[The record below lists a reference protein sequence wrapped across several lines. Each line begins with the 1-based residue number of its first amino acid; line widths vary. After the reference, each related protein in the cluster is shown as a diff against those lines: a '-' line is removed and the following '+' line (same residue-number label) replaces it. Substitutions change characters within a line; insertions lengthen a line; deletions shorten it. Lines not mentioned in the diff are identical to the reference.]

1 MLVIVITK
9 IFVMKKLTLFLM
21 LFPSLLTAQRDF
33 AKMHVSHTEL
43 APGVHRLFVGDIV
56 AVLAFTGDDGLMVI
70 DAAYEQT
77 TSQLLD
83 TLRRIADQPIRYL
96 VNTHLHGD
104 HTGGNIELGKGAT
117 IISHHSVK
125 EWLSSDRKQGDRV
138 PGPMP
143 QHGIP
148 NFTFEGTFN
157 MEFNGE
163 VLQMHHLPEGHT
175 AGDVI
180 IYFSGSNVLMLG
192 DLLFADNFPFVD
204 ISQGGNPINYI
215 SNVKWILDNFPDDAI
230 VVGGHGPVYDM
241 EKLHAWVSNLE
252 ETFLVIAR
260 AKQSGLTAEQMK
272 ESRILANWESYGS
285 FFITEDRWIDTVF
298 PYVD

>member
-1 MLVIVITK
+1 
-9 IFVMKKLTLFLM
+9 MKKLTLILM
-21 LFPSLLTAQRDF
+21 IFPILLTAQRDF
-33 AKMHVSHTEL
+33 SKMHVSHTEL
-43 APGVHRLFVGDIV
+43 APGIHRLFIGDVVTVV
-56 AVLAFTGDDGLMVI
+56 AFHGDDGLVVI
-70 DAAYEQT
+70 DAGYEQT

-83 TLRRIADQPIRYL
+83 TLKSITDKPIKYL

-125 EWLSSDRKQGDRV
+125 TWLASDRKQGDRI

-157 MEFNGE
+157 MEFNGQ
-163 VLQMHHLPEGHT
+163 VLQMYHLLEGHT

-180 IYFSGSNVLMLG
+180 IYFSGSNVLMVG
-192 DLLFADNFPFVD
+192 DLLFADYFPYVD
-204 ISQGGNPINYI
+204 TGQGGNPMNYI
-215 SNVKWILDNFPDDAI
+215 SNVKWILDNFPGDAI

-241 EKLHAWVSNLE
+241 EKLQTWVSNLE
-252 ETFLVIAR
+252 ETILVISQ
-260 AKQSGLTAEQMK
+260 AKQNGLTAEQMK
-272 ESRILANWESYGS
+272 ENRILASWESYGS

>member
-1 MLVIVITK
+1 
-9 IFVMKKLTLFLM
+9 MKKLIPLFL
-21 LFPSLLTAQRDF
+21 LIPLISLAQRDYTS
-33 AKMHVSHTEL
+33 MHINHTEL
-43 APGVHRLFVGDIV
+43 APGIHRLFIGDV
-56 AVLAFTGDDGLMVI
+56 VTVVVFHGDDGLMVI
-70 DAAYEQT
+70 DAGYEQT
-77 TSQLLD
+77 TPQLLD
-83 TLRRIADQPIRYL
+83 TLKNITDKPIKYL

-104 HTGGNIELGKGAT
+104 HTGGNTELGKGAT

-125 EWLSSDRKQGDRV
+125 AWLSSDRKQGDRI

-143 QHGIP
+143 QKGIP

-157 MEFNGE
+157 MDFNGQT
-163 VLQMHHLPEGHT
+163 VQMYHLPDGHT

-192 DLLFADNFPFVD
+192 DLLFADYFPYID
-204 ISQGGNPINYI
+204 TGQGGNPMNYI
-215 SNVKWILDNFPDDAI
+215 SNVKWILDKFPGDAI

-241 EKLHAWVSNLE
+241 ARLQSWITNLE
-252 ETFLVIAR
+252 KTILVIAQ
-260 AKQSGLTAEQMK
+260 AKQNGLTAEQMK
-272 ESRILANWESYGS
+272 KNRILASWESYGS

>member
-1 MLVIVITK
+1 
-9 IFVMKKLTLFLM
+9 MKKLTIILLLM
-21 LFPSLLTAQRDF
+21 PVFMSAQRDF
-33 AKMHVSHTEL
+33 SKMHVSHTEL
-43 APGVHRLFVGDIV
+43 APGIHRLFIGDIV
-56 AVLAFTGDDGLMVI
+56 TVVAFHGEDGLMVI

-83 TLRRIADQPIRYL
+83 TLKLIADQPIRYL

-125 EWLSSDRKQGDRV
+125 KWLSSDRKQGDRI

-157 MEFNGE
+157 MEFNGQ
-163 VLQMHHLPEGHT
+163 VLQMYHLPEGHT

-180 IYFSGSNVLMLG
+180 IYFSGSNVLMVG
-192 DLLFADNFPFVD
+192 DLLFADYFPYID
-204 ISQGGNPINYI
+204 TGQGGNPMNYI
-215 SNVKWILDNFPDDAI
+215 SNIKWILDNFPGDAI

-241 EKLHAWVSNLE
+241 EKFQNWVSILE
-252 ETFLVIAR
+252 ETILVISQ
-260 AKQSGLTAEQMK
+260 AKQNGLTAEQMK
-272 ESRILANWESYGS
+272 ENRILANWESYGS
-285 FFITEDRWIDTVF
+285 FFITEDRWIDTVY

>member
-1 MLVIVITK
+1 
-9 IFVMKKLTLFLM
+9 MKKIIFL
-21 LFPSLLTAQRDF
+21 LLLLPVIGFAQRDF
-33 AKMHVSHTEL
+33 ANMHISHTEL
-43 APGVHRLFVGDIV
+43 APGIHRLFVGDIV
-56 AVLAFTGDDGLMVI
+56 TVVAFYGEDGLLVI

-83 TLRRIADQPIRYL
+83 TLKRIADEPIRYL

-125 EWLSSDRKQGDRV
+125 SWLASDRKQGDRV

-143 QHGIP
+143 RHAIP
-148 NFTFEGTFN
+148 NFTFEGSFN
-157 MEFNGE
+157 MDFNGQT
-163 VLQMHHLPEGHT
+163 LQMYHLPGGHT

-180 IYFSGSNVLMLG
+180 VYFSGSNVLMLG

-204 ISQGGNPINYI
+204 VSQGGDPMNYI
-215 SNVKWILDNFPDDAI
+215 SNLKWILGNFPVDAI
-230 VVGGHGPVYDM
+230 VVGGHGPIYDM
-241 EKLHAWVSNLE
+241 GKLQSWVSNLE
-252 ETFLVIAR
+252 ETILVISQ
-260 AKQSGLTAEQMK
+260 AKQNGLSAKQMK
-272 ESRILANWESYGS
+272 ENRILANWESYGS
-285 FFITEDRWIDTVF
+285 FFITQDRWIDTVY

>member
-1 MLVIVITK
+1 MVKLQA
-9 IFVMKKLTLFLM
+9 MKKFILLLTLLPF
-21 LFPSLLTAQRDF
+21 SLYAQRDYS
-33 AKMHVSHTEL
+33 KMHVSHTEL
-43 APGVHRLFVGDIV
+43 SPGIHRLFVGDIV
-56 AVLAFTGDDGLMVI
+56 TVIAFHGDDGLMVI
-70 DAAYEQT
+70 DAGYEQT
-77 TSQLLD
+77 TPQLLD
-83 TLRRIADQPIRYL
+83 TLKSITEKPIKYL

-125 EWLSSDRKQGDRV
+125 NWLASNRRQGDRV

-163 VLQMHHLPEGHT
+163 VLQMYHLPEGHT

-180 IYFSGSNVLMLG
+180 IYFSGSNVLMVG
-192 DLLFADNFPFVD
+192 DLLFAGYFPYVD
-204 ISQGGNPINYI
+204 TGQGGNPLNYI
-215 SNVKWILDNFPDDAI
+215 SNVKWILEKFPGDAI

-241 EKLHAWVSNLE
+241 EKLQQWVTNLE
-252 ETFLVIAR
+252 ETILLIAE
-260 AKQSGLTAEQMK
+260 AKQNGLTVEEMK
-272 ESRILANWESYGS
+272 ENRILANWESYGS

>member
-1 MLVIVITK
+1 
-9 IFVMKKLTLFLM
+9 MKKLTLFLM

-33 AKMHVSHTEL
+33 TKMHVSHTEL
-43 APGVHRLFVGDIV
+43 APGVHHLFVGDIV

-77 TSQLLD
+77 TPQLLD
-83 TLRRIADQPIRYL
+83 TLKSITDKPIKYL

-125 EWLSSDRKQGDRV
+125 TWLASDRKQGDRI

-157 MEFNGE
+157 MEFNGQ
-163 VLQMHHLPEGHT
+163 VLQMYHLPEGHT

-204 ISQGGNPINYI
+204 ISQGGNPMNYI

-241 EKLHAWVSNLE
+241 AKLQSWVTNLE
-252 ETFLVIAR
+252 ETILVIAQ
-260 AKQSGLTAEQMK
+260 AKQNGLTAEQMK
-272 ESRILANWESYGS
+272 ENRILASWESYGS

>member
-1 MLVIVITK
+1 
-9 IFVMKKLTLFLM
+9 MKKLTLFLM

-33 AKMHVSHTEL
+33 TKMHVSHTEL

-77 TSQLLD
+77 TPQLLD
-83 TLRRIADQPIRYL
+83 TLKSITDKPIKYL

-125 EWLSSDRKQGDRV
+125 NWLASDRKQGDRI

-157 MEFNGE
+157 MEFNGQ
-163 VLQMHHLPEGHT
+163 VLQMYHLPEGHT

-204 ISQGGNPINYI
+204 ISQGGNPMNYI
-215 SNVKWILDNFPDDAI
+215 SNVKWILDNFPGDAI

-241 EKLHAWVSNLE
+241 AKLQSWVTNLE
-252 ETFLVIAR
+252 ETILVIAQ
-260 AKQSGLTAEQMK
+260 AKQNGLTAEQMK
-272 ESRILANWESYGS
+272 ENRILASWESYGS